1 MSLLFSPFES
11 YFDRDGK
18 PTAAGQQL
26 LARIGQLFDTADTSI
41 GALHGIP
48 DGGADGYVLAK
59 ASAADYDAEWVAMGI
74 SGDGEFTVCDGAI
87 DAFGVVSGEF
97 FDMNDGAP

>member
-41 GALHGIP
+41 GALHGLP
-48 DGGADGYVLAK
+48 DGGADGYVLTK
-59 ASAADYDAEWVAMGI
+59 ASAADYDAEWVEIAGAG
-74 SGDGEFTVCDGAI
+74 SGSFSFDDGDAAGGGVEFELDEGGA
-87 DAFGVVSGEF
+87 
-97 FDMNDGAP
+97 